1 MKIDEN
7 LLAIKREIPEHVKL
21 VAVSK
26 TKSTT
31 EIMVAYNAGQRI
43 FGENKAQ
50 EMIAKQPGLPDDI
63 QWHFIGHLQT
73 NKVKY
78 IAPFVAMIESVDRLK
93 VLKEINKQAAAAK
106 RIIPCL
112 LQFHIAEED
121 TKFGLD
127 LTEAKALLNS
137 DQYKAMQSIKLR
149 GVMGMATFTEDTTRV
164 RREFKALST
173 IFQKLKDEFFADDAD
188 FCELS
193 MGMSG
198 DYKIAIEEGST
209 MVRVGS
215 LIFGERNQP
224 LQA

>member
-26 TKSTT
+26 TKSTS

-50 EMIAKQPGLPDDI
+50 EMSAKQPELPDDI

-78 IAPFVAMIESVDRLK
+78 IAPFVAMIESVDRMK
-93 VLKEINKQAAAAK
+93 VLKEINKQAAAAN
-106 RIIPCL
+106 RVIPCL

-127 LTEAKALLNS
+127 LTEAKTLLSS
-137 DQYKAMQSIKLR
+137 DQYKAMQNIKLH
-149 GVMGMATFTEDTTRV
+149 GVMGMATFTEDMTRV
-164 RREFKALST
+164 RREFKALSA

-198 DYKIAIEEGST
+198 DYQVAIEEGST

-224 LQA
+224 A